1 MKNMFS
7 EPLKIGQSIAHD
19 GACMTIAEMA
29 DDTYSFFA
37 MEETLRVTNF
47 SRKRPGDTFNVE
59 LALRM
64 GDFLDG
70 HLVSGHIDTVGIV
83 SALALKEDGSLILT
97 VQCDTLESQ
106 FVIPK

>member
-1 MKNMFS
+1 
-7 EPLKIGQSIAHD
+7 
-19 GACMTIAEMA
+19 MTIAEMT

-47 SRKRPGDTFNVE
+47 HGKRVGDTFNVE

-70 HLVSGHIDTVGIV
+70 HLVSGHIDTVGVV
-83 SALALKEDGSLILT
+83 SALAFKEDGSLIFT
-97 VQCDTLESQ
+97 VQCDALEPR